1 MTRTEAIAHPTL
13 DEVLRIAK
21 QMTAQGNE
29 AAAKTLIESW
39 FREHGKD
46 GTQSKSSRAGRE
58 RALSE
63 AENAIGGYPAPT
75 FNDEVGI
82 ANDIVSHV
90 ADALSSTRERV

>member
-1 MTRTEAIAHPTL
+1 MTRTEAIAHLLTL
-13 DEVLRIAK
+13 PESATVFLIAVTPDAIVDRLRAEYPV
-21 QMTAQGNE
+21 TYG
-29 AAAKTLIESW
+29 
-39 FREHGKD
+39 
-46 GTQSKSSRAGRE
+46 RAGRE

-90 ADALSSTRERV
+90 ADALYSTRERV